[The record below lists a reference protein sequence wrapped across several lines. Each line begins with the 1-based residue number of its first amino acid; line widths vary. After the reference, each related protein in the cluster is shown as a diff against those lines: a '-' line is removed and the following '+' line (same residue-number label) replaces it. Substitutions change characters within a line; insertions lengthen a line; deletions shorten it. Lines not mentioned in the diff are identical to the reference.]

1 MKIEDRGACVS
12 SDRKDNRQPTLELT
26 GTTLKVYRYLYRAGK
41 PCGIHDI
48 RRGLNLSSSSVA
60 LYHVRKLLDAGMIRE
75 QTPTHASNQGN
86 DLVEEG
92 SSSDGIEKGTV
103 GYVVDKVLFDNMIRI
118 RRSLIPVQVG
128 YAIFFATA
136 LAVLLLLL
144 RPAILSGAY
153 LFAIIIIAIAVGI
166 FSYQAIRT
174 ASRTL
179 LP

>member
-1 MKIEDRGACVS
+1 MS
-12 SDRKDNRQPTLELT
+12 SDRKDNLPRTPELT
-26 GTTLKVYRYLYRAGK
+26 GTTLKVYRYLYRQGK

-48 RRGLNLSSSSVA
+48 QRGLGLSSSSVA

-75 QTPTHASNQGN
+75 QGPTHASNQGS

-92 SSSDGIEKGTV
+92 SRTGNTDKGTA
-103 GYVVDKVLFDNMIRI
+103 GYVVDRVLFDNMIRI

-144 RPAILSGAY
+144 RPPFVSGAY
-153 LFAIIIIAIAVGI
+153 LFAIIVISIAVVI
-166 FSYQAIRT
+166 FLYQAIRA
-174 ASRTL
+174 ASRDRVT
-179 LP
+179 